1 MRYKLE
7 IKDDH
12 RRLVDIGDDFTGVRG
27 TFTVQMLD
35 YGVESHQAIFS
46 TYANYSD
53 DLSTT
58 ESSELVQITLSE
70 NSNIQS
76 ILIFLDLL
84 KKMFKN
90 DLNPPTG
97 FDDFSI
103 SNLESLECS
112 LKQTIIDRFSRS

>member
-1 MRYKLE
+1 
-7 IKDDH
+7 
-12 RRLVDIGDDFTGVRG
+12 
-27 TFTVQMLD
+27 MLD
-35 YGVESHQAIFS
+35 YHVEGHQAIFS

-70 NSNIQS
+70 NSNIES

-103 SNLESLECS
+103 SNLESLECC
-112 LKQTIIDRFSRS
+112 LKQTVIDRLS